1 MTPTEW
7 IGQYENYI
15 ALIKN
20 RRPNTVRGY
29 VSDLKLLLKFSGVQ
43 DWRDFTEQQTVE
55 YLKEMKKTQQD
66 QSVARKIYC
75 FRGFFKFL
83 RKKGAIDVD
92 PWEDIETHSINRKL
106 PVLLSVQEMNKLLTC
121 IRQPLSALVGIPN
134 EEAFLTIR
142 DRAMLETLYSAG
154 LRVSELVGLDWGRID
169 FNKREVRVLGKGN
182 KERTVPIGQKAL
194 EALAEYRPH
203 YERQW
208 EKKGRNR
215 GAGVSLNVGYAD
227 QSADDS
233 QDHRQMVRYGRR
245 EARQSARFPA
255 QLRNSHAGR
264 RRRHQGDSGHARACE
279 HSDNGNLCEGRD
291 SEGEKHA
298 QQLASESLARF
309 GSSSFDLLPY
319 AVRSTYGQQKG
330 GEPFG
335 RPPFRRFRPSHH
347 WENTPAL
354 RTRRV

>member
-1 MTPTEW
+1 MKGYNAVTPIEW
-7 IGQYENYI
+7 IGQYENYL

-20 RRPNTVRGY
+20 RRPNTARGY
-29 VSDLKLLLKFSGVQ
+29 VSDLKLLLKFAGVQ

-66 QSVARKIYC
+66 QSIARKIYC

-83 RKKGAIDVD
+83 RKKGAITVD
-92 PWEDIETHSINRKL
+92 PWEDIETHAINRKL

-182 KERTVPIGQKAL
+182 KERTVPVGQKAL

-208 EKKGRNR
+208 ERKAETVAPVFLSMCDMRINQRTIPRTIAKWCAT
-215 GAGVSLNVGYAD
+215 AGVKRVNPHAFRHSCATHMLDGGADIRVIQVMLGHASIQTTEIYARVAIRKVK
-227 QSADDS
+227 SAHS
-233 QDHRQMVRYGRR
+233 
-245 EARQSARFPA
+245 
-255 QLRNSHAGR
+255 NSHP
-264 RRRHQGDSGHARACE
+264 RA
-279 HSDNGNLCEGRD
+279 
-291 SEGEKHA
+291 
-298 QQLASESLARF
+298 
-309 GSSSFDLLPY
+309 
-319 AVRSTYGQQKG
+319 
-330 GEPFG
+330 
-335 RPPFRRFRPSHH
+335 
-347 WENTPAL
+347 
-354 RTRRV
+354 